1 MPVTINDI
9 SVASSPLT
17 VIALYAT
24 TVSAAID
31 VINEAVI
38 RSQEVPRGWDGFPK
52 MLDSLT

>member
-1 MPVTINDI
+1 MHLSFMPVTINDI

-17 VIALYAT
+17 VIALYVA

-38 RSQEVPRGWDGFPK
+38 RCQEVPRG
-52 MLDSLT
+52 